1 MCLPQDP
8 MILLSFV
15 NMKLRD
21 GYASL
26 EDFCDDY
33 RITVEELKNKLKA
46 IGFTYDEGVMQ
57 FR

>member
-33 RITVEELKNKLKA
+33 SITVEDLENRLKP
-46 IGFTYDEGVMQ
+46 IGFTYDEALMQ